1 MNRNLSRRDFLK
13 LFSGQA
19 VDTASRAMA
28 LALPGSESGAGRGQF
43 KERTMIPAWDQTGA
57 ELIHCTRCYAL
68 FKAEHAES
76 LCPDCREAEAKNRML
91 LEGFFK
97 GDIHA

>member
-13 LFSGQA
+13 LFTGQT

-28 LALPGSESGAGRGQF
+28 SALPGSGSVAGRGQL

-57 ELIHCTRCYAL
+57 DLARCLRCYAP
-68 FKAEHAES
+68 FKAESTES
-76 LCPDCREAEAKNRML
+76 LCPDCREAEAKNRTL

-97 GDIHA
+97 GEIHA

>member
-13 LFSGQA
+13 LFTGQA

-28 LALPGSESGAGRGQF
+28 SALPGSESVAGRRQL
-43 KERTMIPAWDQTGA
+43 KERTMMPALDQTGA
-57 ELIHCTRCYAL
+57 DLAHCLRCYAP
-68 FKAEHAES
+68 FKAEPKES
-76 LCPDCREAEAKNRML
+76 LCPDCREAEAKNRTL
-91 LEGFFK
+91 LGFFK